1 MSIVGCTQSRESRT
15 SAGRVGALLAIAVFG
30 CGVPAAGQTLHN
42 EDGIRLRATIRVLA
56 YGAGRCEVSEPNHT
70 EEMYERLRGN
80 IGQPIDVW
88 EVEVTAYNGSGR
100 ELSELGGV
108 MNIEA
113 ESPPCDSWSREADV
127 SGFVHQGG
135 ALMLLT
141 SSGSVGPGE
150 AVTETRLLA
159 VFHTD
164 DDPVVASWDI
174 QYVFSGGADR
184 RQEARRSGSS
194 QREAGR
200 PADRTS
206 EPPPQRRAAET
217 PARRSRPAARPAAEP
232 APRRDP
238 VAPRPGDTMTGPAGM
253 EFGWVPAGE
262 FRMGSTSGEAD
273 SDEQP
278 VTRVRISRGFWLGKY
293 EVTRSEWQAVMGSN
307 PSSFD
312 WCGRCPVEQVS
323 WEDVQQFIRRLNSQE
338 GREMYRLPTEA
349 EWEYAARAGT
359 AGDRYGSVDAVAW
372 YGNNSESRTHEV
384 GRKTPNAWGLYDML
398 GNVNEWVQDW
408 YGAYPGG
415 SVTDPRGPGSGSSRV
430 DRGGSWVLGGARYVR
445 APNRAGDHPGDRP
458 PRPGLSPAEDTITL
472 GPFTLVPSGARSA
485 PSWAGSGE
493 GRRGSARAERETARP
508 ASGALEV

>member
-1 MSIVGCTQSRESRT
+1 MSRAKHSWFEQCRFSSVKR
-15 SAGRVGALLAIAVFG
+15 AALLVTTMGLAA
-30 CGVPAAGQTLHN
+30 PAGAQTLHN
-42 EDGIRLRATIRVLA
+42 EDGIRVRATIRVLA

-113 ESPPCDSWSREADV
+113 EPPPCDSWSREADV

-150 AVTETRLLA
+150 AVTETRRLA

-194 QREAGR
+194 QREAGP
-200 PADRTS
+200 PAGRTS

-217 PARRSRPAARPAAEP
+217 PARRSRPAARPAAGP
-232 APRRDP
+232 ALRRDP
-238 VAPRPGDTMTGPAGM
+238 VAPRPGDTMTAAGM

-262 FRMGSTSGEAD
+262 FRMGSTSSEAFG
-273 SDEQP
+273 DEQP

-293 EVTRSEWQAVMGSN
+293 EVTQSEWQTVMGSN
-307 PSSFD
+307 PSAFAG
-312 WCGRCPVEQVS
+312 CGNCPVETVS

-338 GREMYRLPTEA
+338 GREVYRLPTEA

-359 AGDRYGSVDAVAW
+359 AGDRYGNLDAVAW
-372 YGNNSESRTHEV
+372 YDANSGGRTQPV
-384 GRKTPNAWGLYDML
+384 GGRTPNAWDFHDML
-398 GNVNEWVQDW
+398 GNVREWVQDW
-408 YGAYPGG
+408 DGDYPGG
-415 SVTDPRGPGSGSSRV
+415 SVTDPRGPRSGSYRGF
-430 DRGGSWVLGGARYVR
+430 RGGSWDDDAGFVR
-445 APNRAGDHPGDRP
+445 APFRLIAP
-458 PRPGLSPAEDTITL
+458 PGLRYFHL
-472 GPFTLVPSGARSA
+472 GFRLLRTQ
-485 PSWAGSGE
+485 
-493 GRRGSARAERETARP
+493 
-508 ASGALEV
+508 